1 MITEARDIYLYLL
14 YLVGG
19 IYQSGDLKLK
29 SVKISVQGP
38 FKWGGSTCSH
48 FVVVV
53 VSFSF
58 LLLFFFFCLFVFS
71 HLSICHFILVLHRP
85 AITALVDWA

>member
-38 FKWGGSTCSH
+38 FKAPVGGAVTGA
-48 FVVVV
+48 VTTQKG
-53 VSFSF
+53 
-58 LLLFFFFCLFVFS
+58 L
-71 HLSICHFILVLHRP
+71 
-85 AITALVDWA
+85 